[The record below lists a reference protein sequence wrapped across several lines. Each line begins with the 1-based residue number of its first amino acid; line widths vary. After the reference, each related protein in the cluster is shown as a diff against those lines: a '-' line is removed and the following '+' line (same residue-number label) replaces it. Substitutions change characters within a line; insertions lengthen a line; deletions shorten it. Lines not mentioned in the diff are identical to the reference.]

1 MEMTN
6 TQLEA
11 MHEEYK
17 ADIEKIEAGE
27 RAEDVNYIKNIKAG
41 HIEELNPDGL
51 MERIARLERLER
63 WRLNHE

>member
-1 MEMTN
+1 MEMTD

-17 ADIEKIEAGE
+17 ADIEKIESAE
-27 RAEDVNYIKNIKAG
+27 RDDDVSYIKNIKAG
-41 HIEELNPDGL
+41 HIEELNPDGF